1 MLKHINKLLV
11 LMNIYVILMGWREVQ
26 LNMTVKEETPKEKMG
41 GFDQLKMQNSRTV
54 KSNKKD

>member
-11 LMNIYVILMGWREVQ
+11 LMNIYVILVGWREVQ

>member
-1 MLKHINKLLV
+1 
-11 LMNIYVILMGWREVQ
+11 MNIYVILMGWREVQ